1 MVQSDSA
8 VFQVLPDAEADISAG
23 GWEKSTFKFRS
34 IRVPGLEGFEEREG
48 CGRIRAARGEIIVG
62 GCGVEHVPQ
71 AHDGGSFLRLS
82 VRVRADERNR
92 GSGWSFVRNGTT
104 TSLGAGRREQ
114 QPDCHKR
121 YKTDERPVAKQFQGD
136 AFCPIHDSSPLGRA
150 NMYMLSHS
158 RGGAKQSSRQSGGN
172 GGRAQCPAAHLG
184 LILLSPDKPLIT
196 RRFVADSWWVNL
208 NFDLWCHE
216 PENSN

>member
-150 NMYMLSHS
+150 NMYMLFSLPGRS
-158 RGGAKQSSRQSGGN
+158 KAKFQAIWWKRRSGAMPGCSLRAHFVVTRQAIDN
-172 GGRAQCPAAHLG
+172 
-184 LILLSPDKPLIT
+184 KT
-196 RRFVADSWWVNL
+196 FRRRLVVGQFE
-208 NFDLWCHE
+208 F
-216 PENSN
+216 